1 MGIGD
6 NRVTHEAAHRE
17 VVKDGLRA
25 GSDVGVLA
33 NIAVAV
39 GSAPTKAEF
48 DALVASHNKVLEVL
62 RDAELIPT
70 T

>member
-1 MGIGD
+1 MD
-6 NRVTHEAAHRE
+6 KTVPHEAAHRG
-17 VVKDGLRA
+17 VVKDELKR

-33 NIAVAV
+33 DRVVAA
-39 GSAPTKAEF
+39 GANPTKAEF

-62 RDAELIPT
+62 RDSQLIPT